1 MPQVP
6 FLPVPLPQ
14 QVSFP
19 ADLASLLPAGVQLPG
34 LGAKPTPA
42 AAGAPAAVAPGPAAA
57 AAPAATGLS
66 PVLLPVAGL
75 P

>member
-1 MPQVP
+1 MPDVP

-14 QVSFP
+14 EVSFP
-19 ADLASLLPAGVQLPG
+19 ADLASLMPAGLQVPG
-34 LGAKPTPA
+34 LGAKP
-42 AAGAPAAVAPGPAAA
+42 APA
-57 AAPAATGLS
+57 AAPAAAVPGAAATTAAPGATGLA

>member
-1 MPQVP
+1 MPDVP

-19 ADLASLLPAGVQLPG
+19 VDLASLMPAGLQVPG
-34 LGAKPTPA
+34 LGAKPHRPPPLPPRSPVRPHER
-42 AAGAPAAVAPGPAAA
+42 PAAVAP
-57 AAPAATGLS
+57 L
-66 PVLLPVAGL
+66 LLPVAGL